1 MSPGLGA
8 WDGKGL
14 IGITSPCLCSSL
26 LRERRMGWV
35 GLGQRKL
42 PLRYR
47 PWLKLRSRPMLR
59 HAPDLPRWP
68 RPSPQVLLAALP
80 PFLTHHVALGYGHQF
95 SGLPLPG
102 DSTLHRAWHTA
113 GACQSFLNTAVRYSM
128 DGGGA
133 GESGSKNGAL
143 LMGRLQP

>member
-1 MSPGLGA
+1 MVSPGLGA

-59 HAPDLPRWP
+59 HFGVVLGFRVCGVCQLGGRGLLGAQHQLGTKRYRHY
-68 RPSPQVLLAALP
+68 RP
-80 PFLTHHVALGYGHQF
+80 
-95 SGLPLPG
+95 
-102 DSTLHRAWHTA
+102 
-113 GACQSFLNTAVRYSM
+113 
-128 DGGGA
+128 
-133 GESGSKNGAL
+133 
-143 LMGRLQP
+143 